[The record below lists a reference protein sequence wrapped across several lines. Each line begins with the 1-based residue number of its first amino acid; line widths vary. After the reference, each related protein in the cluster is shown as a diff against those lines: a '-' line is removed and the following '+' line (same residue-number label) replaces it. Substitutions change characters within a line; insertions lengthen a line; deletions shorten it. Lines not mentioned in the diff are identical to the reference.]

1 MMKDFRGSVVMASPH
16 GSDSCHPDVAK
27 VEKAMCAET
36 WPVQPALRV
45 WQVWGPEAGSF
56 GAAIAVQGR
65 LLASL
70 RENVT
75 CYLCFIAQGLVR

>member
-1 MMKDFRGSVVMASPH
+1 MQNA
-16 GSDSCHPDVAK
+16 
-27 VEKAMCAET
+27 AESLQ
-36 WPVQPALRV
+36 V
-45 WQVWGPEAGSF
+45 QVWGPEAGSF